1 MAHHDHAGLGNAAPN
16 ARADAALS
24 VGITEIAERLGLAV
38 LDQAATKSDVG
49 AVDPNGDIVTG
60 VAGAGVKY
68 LSGPKLGAGLLVW
81 TQPLAAKVRLLRRNQ
96 PLLRGK
102 LVRQRIGIS
111 RNPRRMQRPYR
122 PSCPDARESPPPARP
137 AG

>member
-16 ARADAALS
+16 ARADAGVVLS

-60 VAGAGVKY
+60 GAGVKY
-68 LSGPKLGAGLLVW
+68 LERAKVGRLLVRPAIGGES
-81 TQPLAAKVRLLRRNQ
+81 QAVLRRNQ
-96 PLLRGK
+96 P
-102 LVRQRIGIS
+102 
-111 RNPRRMQRPYR
+111 
-122 PSCPDARESPPPARP
+122 SCGASWFDNALA
-137 AG
+137 

>member
-1 MAHHDHAGLGNAAPN
+1 M
-16 ARADAALS
+16 LS

-68 LSGPKLGAGLLVW
+68 LER
-81 TQPLAAKVRLLRRNQ
+81 AKVGRGCRFDPAIGGESQALRRNQ
-96 PLLRGK
+96 PLCGASWFDNAL
-102 LVRQRIGIS
+102 
-111 RNPRRMQRPYR
+111 
-122 PSCPDARESPPPARP
+122 A
-137 AG
+137 

>member
-1 MAHHDHAGLGNAAPN
+1 MSASPRLPSDL
-16 ARADAALS
+16 ALP
-24 VGITEIAERLGLAV
+24 V

-68 LSGPKLGAGLLVW
+68 LER
-81 TQPLAAKVRLLRRNQ
+81 AKVGRGCWFDPAIGGESQAVLRRNH

-111 RNPRRMQRPYR
+111 RNPAAC
-122 PSCPDARESPPPARP
+122 SASIPPILS
-137 AG
+137 